1 MRELLDEIRVGGT
14 PGSPQFYLSQ
24 CRLGGPL
31 PLLIFPFDG
40 LDDSVGPRL
49 HSQGVVVH
57 EFLVLDIPLDIVA
70 DGHNGELDGD
80 CAGDLHG
87 SMADMRDELLQ
98 VLARLCVLALER
110 QVDLPEEETEHVE
123 LVLHAAHHQVTDAM
137 LQIHS
142 VTYLIQKII
151 KNKS

>member
-1 MRELLDEIRVGGT
+1 
-14 PGSPQFYLSQ
+14 
-24 CRLGGPL
+24 
-31 PLLIFPFDG
+31 
-40 LDDSVGPRL
+40 
-49 HSQGVVVH
+49 
-57 EFLVLDIPLDIVA
+57 
-70 DGHNGELDGD
+70 
-80 CAGDLHG
+80 
-87 SMADMRDELLQ
+87 MADMRDELLQ